1 MERSIWRSQGSVS
14 RKYLWKDWY
23 WWKSMQRLLEWG
35 EMIVGKMILL
45 RRFSRQID
53 IIIIFTNHLLTIN
66 SHSREPAITCQLKIT
81 NQRFLFINQVQ
92 SSPRFLQTDL
102 EIDSD
107 SLNHFILWTPVIWRT
122 LSIVI
127 LSSVIIINLLYLVLS
142 WAAISWNYGS
152 SPEFK
157 ASGPLFLANSV
168 FYAIS
173 WSPCRLPP
181 KTGSR
186 SMQPSQQLWDPFLSY
201 MLIIWSKIAIGKTE
215 HSWFHPLKLEHWV
228 EKPDRLDRDVKRP
241 QYRVKLHTSWYFDGD
256 SGGTRLFWPFE
267 PSHSD
272 PIDPPVWIFW
282 SGSWQ

>member
-1 MERSIWRSQGSVS
+1 MP
-14 RKYLWKDWY
+14 
-23 WWKSMQRLLEWG
+23 RLLEWG

-66 SHSREPAITCQLKIT
+66 SHNREPAITCQLRIT

-92 SSPRFLQTDL
+92 NSPRLLQTDL

-107 SLNHFILWTPVIWRT
+107 SLSYLLLWTPVIWYTR
-122 LSIVI
+122 SIVI
-127 LSSVIIINLLYLVLS
+127 SSSVIIINLLLLALS
-142 WAAISWNYGS
+142 WEAISWNYGS

-157 ASGPLFLANSV
+157 ASGPLFSANSV
-168 FYAIS
+168 FYSTS

-215 HSWFHPLKLEHWV
+215 HSWFHPLKLEHWA
-228 EKPDRLDRDVKRP
+228 EKSDRLDRDVRRP
-241 QYRVKLHTSWYFDGD
+241 QYRVKLHISWYFDGD
-256 SGGTRLFWPFE
+256 SGGTRLF
-267 PSHSD
+267 
-272 PIDPPVWIFW
+272 
-282 SGSWQ
+282 